1 MEDHTSVEARDFDM
15 IVKKLRH
22 KKNWSQEQL
31 AEVAGL
37 SVRTIQRIESG
48 GKASLES
55 LKALASVLEVDVP
68 ILVQE
73 VTVIDKSTEDWEKV
87 PAWLR
92 AYFFGSSKL
101 RVPERKLNIRAEQG
115 TVIVGVV
122 LLLVSPF
129 LENAFESSFILFTSA
144 YLVSLFTRAGD
155 KYSIW

>member
-1 MEDHTSVEARDFDM
+1 MEDHTSIEARDFDM

-68 ILVQE
+68 VLVQE
-73 VTVIDKSTEDWEKV
+73 VTVIDKTTEDWEKV

>member
-1 MEDHTSVEARDFDM
+1 MEDHSSIEARDFDM